1 MDIPWTCEHCN
12 KKYKT
17 FKGYTN
23 HKCKVL
29 KKLME
34 NREKETQEEKKQI
47 SQQKTKQKPQQTQ
60 QKPKKRKKK
69 ISPHIRFQ
77 VWEKY
82 VGNNIEAKCFCC
94 FKNKITPFTHYNT
107 FHAGHIKSEANG
119 GEISLG
125 NLLPI
130 CGDCNK
136 DMGPT
141 NWDDYLTNSTNF
153 RPRLYGEKIPNL
165 THLQAQK
172 IQKWYKH
179 LYKSKQTN
187 KKKKQNKN
195 FSKSSQNKKLR
206 KQNKNFSK
214 SSQNKKLRKQNKK
227 KKKQPN
233 YARPTKSFLNKTKQ

>member
-1 MDIPWTCEHCN
+1 MPWTCEHCN

-29 KKLME
+29 KKIVE
-34 NREKETQEEKKQI
+34 NREKELP
-47 SQQKTKQKPQQTQ
+47 KQKPQQTLEKKIQ
-60 QKPKKRKKK
+60 KKPKKRKKK

-82 VGNNIEAKCFCC
+82 VGNKIETECFCC
-94 FKNKITPFTHYNT
+94 LKNKITPFTHYKT

-119 GEISLG
+119 GEISLN

-136 DMGPT
+136 DMGPI

-153 RPRLYGEKIPNL
+153 RPRLYGENIPNL
-165 THLQAQK
+165 THKQAKK

-179 LYKSKQTN
+179 LYKSKQTKTNKANKANKAN
-187 KKKKQNKN
+187 KKA
-195 FSKSSQNKKLR
+195 NKKV
-206 KQNKNFSK
+206 
-214 SSQNKKLRKQNKK
+214 NKKAKK
-227 KKKQPN
+227 KIKTKKKLPN
-233 YARPTKSFLNKTKQ
+233 YARPTKSFLSKTKR

>member
-1 MDIPWTCEHCN
+1 MDVPWTCEHCN

-34 NREKETQEEKKQI
+34 NREKETQEEKKQ
-47 SQQKTKQKPQQTQ
+47 TPQQTQ
-60 QKPKKRKKK
+60 QKPQQNPPKKPKKRKKK

-82 VGNNIEAKCFCC
+82 VGNKIETECFCC
-94 FKNKITPFTHYNT
+94 LKNKITPFTHYNT
-107 FHAGHIKSEANG
+107 FHAGHITSEANG

-179 LYKSKQTN
+179 LYKT
-187 KKKKQNKN
+187 KQNKN
-195 FSKSSQNKKLR
+195 FSKSSQNKKNFS
-206 KQNKNFSK
+206 KSSQNKKNFSK
-214 SSQNKKLRKQNKK
+214 SSQNKKIRKPRKI
-227 KKKQPN
+227 PN
-233 YARPTKSFLNKTKQ
+233 YARPTKSFLNKTKH

>member
-1 MDIPWTCEHCN
+1 MDVPWTCEHCK

-29 KKLME
+29 KKLIE
-34 NREKETQEEKKQI
+34 NREKETQ
-47 SQQKTKQKPQQTQ
+47 QKPPQTQQQPPQTQ
-60 QKPKKRKKK
+60 QKTQQKKTKKRKKK

-82 VGNNIEAKCFCC
+82 VGNKIETECFCC
-94 FKNKITPFTHYNT
+94 LKNKITPFTHYNT

-179 LYKSKQTN
+179 LYKTKQKVKTTKQN
-187 KKKKQNKN
+187 KKKK
-195 FSKSSQNKKLR
+195 
-206 KQNKNFSK
+206 
-214 SSQNKKLRKQNKK
+214 KQNKK

-233 YARPTKSFLNKTKQ
+233 YARPTKSFLNKVKT

>member
-1 MDIPWTCEHCN
+1 MPWTCEHCN

-17 FKGYTN
+17 LNGYTN
-23 HKCKVL
+23 HKCKVIKRIL
-29 KKLME
+29 E
-34 NREKETQEEKKQI
+34 NREKELP
-47 SQQKTKQKPQQTQ
+47 KQKPQQIQ
-60 QKPKKRKKK
+60 KKPKQRKKK

-82 VGNNIEAKCFCC
+82 VGNKIETECFCC
-94 FKNKITPFTHYNT
+94 LKNKITPFTHYKT
-107 FHAGHIKSEANG
+107 FHAGHIISEANG
-119 GEISLG
+119 GEISLN

-165 THLQAQK
+165 THKQAKK

-187 KKKKQNKN
+187 TLKKFKKTNKI
-195 FSKSSQNKKLR
+195 NKKSR
-206 KQNKNFSK
+206 NT
-214 SSQNKKLRKQNKK
+214 NKKVKKIKQKK
-227 KKKQPN
+227 LPN
-233 YARPTKSFLNKTKQ
+233 YARPTKSFLSKSIR